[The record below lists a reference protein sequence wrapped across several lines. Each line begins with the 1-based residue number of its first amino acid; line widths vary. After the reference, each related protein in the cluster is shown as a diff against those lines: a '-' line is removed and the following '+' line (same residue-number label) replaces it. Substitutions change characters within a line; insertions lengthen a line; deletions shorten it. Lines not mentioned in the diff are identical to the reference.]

1 MYNNSEE
8 LRRDLQVPIVK
19 EEIQRMFNKYKTAT
33 MSHSNALANALHTVR
48 TVRRLKKKSQYQVIR
63 GQL

>member
-8 LRRDLQVPIVK
+8 LRRDLQVPTVK

-33 MSHSNALANALHTVR
+33 MSH
-48 TVRRLKKKSQYQVIR
+48 
-63 GQL
+63 